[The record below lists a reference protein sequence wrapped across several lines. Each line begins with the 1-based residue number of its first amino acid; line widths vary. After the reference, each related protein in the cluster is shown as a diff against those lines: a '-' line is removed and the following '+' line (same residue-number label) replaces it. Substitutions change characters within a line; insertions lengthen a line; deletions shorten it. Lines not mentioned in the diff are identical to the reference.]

1 MTKKNQYSCEDENI
15 SHSLL
20 NNLKENKLSQSN
32 SPAYSPT
39 FSSTPSEFSLNKNN
53 EMDPQTSE
61 QLELNRIISN
71 LKLITTLPA
80 GHKLAIRNNKLI
92 IHSVSSWNDWGARIY
107 NGDNRLSTMTYLE
120 NMTSDILKILK
131 KETINE
137 NQRNRLFKEI
147 KQSTTGLKNLQNAYW
162 TDAQVKCQLDTII
175 ENLNEIN

>member
-1 MTKKNQYSCEDENI
+1 MTKKNNSSYEDENM

-20 NNLKENKLSQSN
+20 NNLNKEDKFNPRN
-32 SPAYSPT
+32 SSAYSPT
-39 FSSTPSEFSLNKNN
+39 FSSTPSEFSLNKNHHN
-53 EMDPQTSE
+53 ELDPQTSE
-61 QLELNRIISN
+61 QLELNRTISN

-131 KETINE
+131 KDTINE
-137 NQRNRLFKEI
+137 NQRNRLLKEI
-147 KQSTTGLKNLQNAYW
+147 KQSTTGLKNL
-162 TDAQVKCQLDTII
+162 
-175 ENLNEIN
+175 